1 MKIEISE
8 STITKEHLNGGTLLP
23 DNVKTP
29 KEVHNWI
36 LNLSNNDRISEQV
49 IIHNKLCSWF
59 SVYEVSVDREDI
71 KYVIEVL
78 YNDIWKVNQ
87 NCNGNEADKRK
98 LISGLL
104 LNPTILKIK
113 SLSISEFNK
122 DTKETLSRLSLNNDS
137 YVNQNLIIDSKS
149 VLLSNNGICPYIY
162 FQFKFENRKDKK
174 EKLFFRNNC
183 LIFDSI

>member
-8 STITKEHLNGGTLLP
+8 STTSTITKEHLNGETLLP

-49 IIHNKLCSWF
+49 IIYNKLCSWF
-59 SVYEVSVDREDI
+59 SVDREDI
-71 KYVIEVL
+71 KYVIDVL

-87 NCNGNEADKRK
+87 SCNGNEADKRK

-104 LNPTILKIK
+104 LNLTILKTK

-149 VLLSNNGICPYIY
+149 ILLSNNGICPYIY
-162 FQFKFENRKDKK
+162 FKFKFKNRKDKK

-183 LIFDSI
+183 LMFDSI

>member
-1 MKIEISE
+1 M
-8 STITKEHLNGGTLLP
+8 P

-49 IIHNKLCSWF
+49 IIYNKLCSWF
-59 SVYEVSVDREDI
+59 SVDREDI
-71 KYVIEVL
+71 KYVIDVL

-87 NCNGNEADKRK
+87 SCNGNEADKRK

-104 LNPTILKIK
+104 LNLTILKTK

-149 VLLSNNGICPYIY
+149 ILLSNNGICPYIY
-162 FQFKFENRKDKK
+162 FKFKFKNRKDKK

-183 LIFDSI
+183 LMFDSI

>member
-8 STITKEHLNGGTLLP
+8 STITKEHLNGETLLP

-59 SVYEVSVDREDI
+59 SVYEVSADREDI
-71 KYVIEVL
+71 KYVIDVF

-87 NCNGNEADKRK
+87 SCNGNETDKRK

-104 LNPTILKIK
+104 LNPTILKTK

-122 DTKETLSRLSLNNDS
+122 DTTETLSSLSLNNDS

-162 FQFKFENRKDKK
+162 FKFENRKDKK

>member
-8 STITKEHLNGGTLLP
+8 STITKEHLNGETLLP
-23 DNVKTP
+23 DTVKTP
-29 KEVHNWI
+29 KEIHNWI

-59 SVYEVSVDREDI
+59 SVYEVSVNREDI
-71 KYVIEVL
+71 KYVIDVF

-87 NCNGNEADKRK
+87 SCNGNEADKRK

-104 LNPTILKIK
+104 LNPTILKTN

-162 FQFKFENRKDKK
+162 FKFENRKDKK
-174 EKLFFRNNC
+174 EKLFFKNNC